1 MAKAGAFA
9 KKATTTARITEI
21 LSAGIAAHQRGSL
34 DEARC
39 LYNAALERDDR
50 HPDCYH
56 LLGVVALDSGE
67 PETALGYLERAVELD
82 EQQSSF
88 YNSLGRTLERLDNGP
103 AACQAYETG
112 HIIDAADSTILAN
125 LANQYM
131 KAGRFRKAKWAVGA
145 ITDLAT
151 AKVADLT
158 RAGDV
163 LFQLGDSKGA
173 LRIYDRALQSE
184 PENAELHFSRSLAL
198 LHTGNFAE
206 GWKEYEWR
214 LQVPRLN
221 ARKYPWP
228 RWDGSPAK
236 EKTVLVHTEQG
247 FGDTFQFCRFIPA
260 VEKLVGKLIIGCHPT
275 VRHFMSRLTAA
286 GEIIVEGQSFAINKI
301 DAEIPLASLPY
312 TLGITEENLPFATEY
327 LSADSIALQKWEQRL
342 STHSRPLIGFA
353 WKGGGGYEFD
363 DTRSVTL
370 EDLGPLFDLPYT
382 FISLQ
387 KPDPKLNYQAI
398 EGRDNVVQFY
408 SGFDDGPDAFADT
421 AAVMSQLD
429 LVIVPDCSLGH
440 LAGAMNRPV
449 WLIQT
454 VLCEWRWPARLVDS
468 PWYPS
473 TRVFKP
479 NKPGATRS
487 VIARIRKELKK
498 TYEDRNPGL
507 SR

>member
-1 MAKAGAFA
+1 MAKAGAFVEE
-9 KKATTTARITEI
+9 ATTTAKITEI

-34 DEARC
+34 DEARG
-39 LYNAALERDDR
+39 LYNAALKRDHR

-56 LLGVVALDSGE
+56 LLGVAALDSGE
-67 PETALGYLERAVELD
+67 PETALGYLERAIELD

-88 YNSLGRTLERLDNGP
+88 YNSLGRTLECLDNEP

-112 HIIDAADSTILAN
+112 HIVDPADSTILVN
-125 LANQYM
+125 LANQYI

-151 AKVADLT
+151 AKAVDLT
-158 RAGDV
+158 RAGNV
-163 LFQLGDSKGA
+163 LFQLGDSKEA
-173 LRIYDRALQSE
+173 LKIYDRALQSE
-184 PENAELHFSRSLAL
+184 PENAELHFTRSLAL

-214 LQVPRLN
+214 LRVPRLN
-221 ARKYPWP
+221 ATKYPWP

-236 EKTVLVHTEQG
+236 GKTILVHTEQG
-247 FGDTFQFCRFIPA
+247 LGDTFQFCRFIPA
-260 VEKLVGKLIIGCHPT
+260 VEKLVGKLIIGCHPAL
-275 VRHFMSRLTAA
+275 RHFMSQLTAA
-286 GEIIVEGQSFAINKI
+286 GEIVVEGQSIATNEI
-301 DAEIPLASLPY
+301 DAEVPLASLPY

-327 LSADSIALQKWEQRL
+327 LSADPIALQKWEQRL
-342 STHSRPLIGFA
+342 SAHPRPLIGFA
-353 WKGGGGYEFD
+353 WKGDGAYNLD
-363 DTRSVTL
+363 HTRSVTL

-387 KPDPKLNYQAI
+387 KPELELNYQAI
-398 EGRDNVVQFY
+398 EGRNNVVQFY

-429 LVIVPDCSLGH
+429 LVIVPDTSLGH

-454 VLCEWRWPARLVDS
+454 VLGEWRWPAGLVDS
-468 PWYPS
+468 LWYPS

-479 NKPGATRS
+479 NKLGATRS
-487 VIARIRKELKK
+487 VIARIRKKLKK